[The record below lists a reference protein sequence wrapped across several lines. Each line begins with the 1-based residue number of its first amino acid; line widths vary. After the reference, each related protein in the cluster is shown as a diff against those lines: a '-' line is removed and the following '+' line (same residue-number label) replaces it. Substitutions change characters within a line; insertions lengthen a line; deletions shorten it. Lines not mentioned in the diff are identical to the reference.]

1 VQSQEQAAD
10 SRAERLAGRAEGKR
24 VAAEKA
30 EAAVG
35 ARPLHVTSQLGLVA
49 QRRLRAKGWEVRWEA
64 VKARRAKQARAGGEP
79 LCLGVRG
86 PGIAELCSVA
96 SRVAS

>member
-1 VQSQEQAAD
+1 MQSQEQAAD

-49 QRRLRAKGWEVRWEA
+49 QRTEAARQGLGGEVGGGEGATGEA
-64 VKARRAKQARAGGEP
+64 GAGGW
-79 LCLGVRG
+79 RG
-86 PGIAELCSVA
+86 FVSGCEGPRHRGIV
-96 SRVAS
+96 